1 MSSKREAFRKYLE
14 TGNVIETLNRAMIQL
29 HEQEEKPKD
38 PLNFIRNVIGAAP
51 GEDVDALI
59 RKNQDLHA
67 RVIQLRNE
75 LELLQKK

>member
-1 MSSKREAFRKYLE
+1 MTSKREAFRKYLE

-29 HEQEEKPKD
+29 HEQSEKPED
-38 PLNFIRNVIGAAP
+38 PLNFIRNVIG
-51 GEDVDALI
+51 GQETENVDALI

-75 LELLQKK
+75 LELLQSK

>member
-14 TGNVIETLNRAMIQL
+14 TGSVMETLNRAMIQL
-29 HEQEEKPKD
+29 HEQEDKPED
-38 PLNFIRNVIGAAP
+38 PLNFIRNVIGATP

-67 RVIQLRNE
+67 RVVQLRNE
-75 LELLQKK
+75 LDLLQSK